1 MSDVRPTYDDEI
13 DLFEF
18 FETLWDAKWLI
29 SVFVA
34 LATLIGF
41 GYSQVAQ
48 PKYDVTVPFRVNVYS
63 VLSQQICE
71 SNNQNQKDWRASDCL
86 ADGTLSYFLERLGS
100 GWSLSAKSDA
110 ITYATS
116 TPSSVD
122 TYEDALSNALIS
134 TNEALRSEA
143 ISELA
148 SIESV
153 SNDNVLATERVATNM
168 LNAKR
173 VVQSI
178 DNGQSAITF
187 GSVSV
192 VKSSPKVPLILALS
206 VVLGGMVGVFFILVR
221 NAITKRKEQFAKA

>member
-1 MSDVRPTYDDEI
+1 MTRVGHDDEI

-18 FETLWDAKWLI
+18 FETLWDGKWLI
-29 SVFVA
+29 TAFVV

-48 PKYDVTVPFRVNVYS
+48 PKYNVSVSYRVSVYS

-71 SNNQNQKDWRASDCL
+71 SYTQNQKNDCL
-86 ADGTLSYFLERLGS
+86 ANGTLGYFVERLGG
-100 GWSLSAKSDA
+100 GWSLNSKGNA
-110 ITYATS
+110 ITFS
-116 TPSSVD
+116 TPTPSAVNA
-122 TYEDALSNALIS
+122 YEDILSNALTS

-153 SNDNVLATERVATNM
+153 SNENVLATERVATNM

-192 VKSSPKVPLILALS
+192 VKSSPKVPPILALS
-206 VVLGGMVGVFFILVR
+206 VVLGGMIGAFFILVR
-221 NAITKRKEQFAKA
+221 NVITKRKEQLAKA

>member
-1 MSDVRPTYDDEI
+1 MSEVRTTYDDEI

-18 FETLWDAKWLI
+18 FETLWDGKWLI
-29 SVFVA
+29 SAFVV

-48 PKYDVTVPFRVNVYS
+48 PKYNVSFQYRVNVYS

-71 SNNQNQKDWRASDCL
+71 SYTQNQKYDCL
-86 ADGTLSYFLERLGS
+86 ADGTLGYFVERLGG
-100 GWSLSAKSDA
+100 GWSLDSKGNA
-110 ITYATS
+110 ITFS
-116 TPSSVD
+116 TPTSSAVNA
-122 TYEDALSNALIS
+122 YEDILSNALTS

-173 VVQSI
+173 VIQSI

-192 VKSSPKVPLILALS
+192 VKSSPKVPLILAFS
-206 VVLGGMVGVFFILVR
+206 VVLGGMIGVFFILVR
-221 NAITKRKEQFAKA
+221 NAINKRKEQLATG